1 MAIGQQMAHY
11 LRALLSPSRTR
22 HAQQARL
29 SSVFLQ
35 LLDATLGC
43 SEEGG
48 IEPLLSL
55 HFSSACSARSSLG
68 LFTFSN
74 LDTFCSFRADTPP
87 CLHVFCASSE
97 VRCSSKHIT
106 RFPLPTISGQGE
118 TSRRERNEAHEEH
131 SNRKICCSA
140 EFAHVPVAHPSSDP
154 CSLYGRGR
162 VPFPILTVSMVLSE
176 QS

>member
-1 MAIGQQMAHY
+1 MAIWQQMARY

-22 HAQQARL
+22 HTQQARL

-48 IEPLLSL
+48 IKPLLSL

-74 LDTFCSFRADTPP
+74 LNTFCSFRADTRHVCTSFVHLRRYDAVQSTSPGFLSPP
-87 CLHVFCASSE
+87 SLGKERLQEEKEMRLMKSTATGKSAAVLS
-97 VRCSSKHIT
+97 
-106 RFPLPTISGQGE
+106 LPT
-118 TSRRERNEAHEEH
+118 
-131 SNRKICCSA
+131 
-140 EFAHVPVAHPSSDP
+140 
-154 CSLYGRGR
+154 SL
-162 VPFPILTVSMVLSE
+162 
-176 QS
+176 